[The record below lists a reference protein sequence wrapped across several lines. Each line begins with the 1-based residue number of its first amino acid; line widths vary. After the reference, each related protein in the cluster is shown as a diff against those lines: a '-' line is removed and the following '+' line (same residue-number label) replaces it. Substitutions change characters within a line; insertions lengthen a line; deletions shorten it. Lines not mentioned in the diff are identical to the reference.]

1 MKRIILFLFLSL
13 ASVLMAGAQS
23 SQPADE
29 LLKEACAKAAK
40 ENKNVFVIFTA
51 SWCGW
56 CHKMKNSMEDEDLK
70 KYFEDSFITLYFVV
84 DESGD
89 KKNLETPGAAAFRT
103 KYGGDNQGI
112 PYWIVFNKD
121 GIRIGDSMKPD
132 GSPTG
137 RINTGCPAD
146 EAEVDYFI
154 SVLKTTTRLKEDQLE
169 KIYKRFRKNRG

>member
-13 ASVLMAGAQS
+13 ASVLVAGAQS
-23 SQPADE
+23 KSADE
-29 LLKEACAKAAK
+29 LLQAACAKAGK
-40 ENKNVFVIFTA
+40 ENKNVFVMFTA

-56 CHKMKNSMEDEDLK
+56 CHKMKNSMEDEDIR
-70 KYFEDSFITLYFVV
+70 KYFEESFVSLYFVV

-89 KKNLETPGAAAFRT
+89 KKSLETPGAAAFRT

-132 GSPTG
+132 GSPLG
-137 RINTGCPAD
+137 RVNTGCPAD

-154 SVLKTTTRLKEDQLE
+154 KVLKQTTRLKEDQLE
-169 KIYKRFRKNRG
+169 KISKRFRKNRG